1 MLHLF
6 SYRDSTMRLLA
17 QAVLLCLTLFGLSVQ
32 AETVNNLYQVREPV
46 TSQQPEER
54 SQALV
59 RALET
64 LVLRLSGDA
73 KAAQSPALEAVRK
86 DPQQLISQYGYEG
99 QVLVVDFD
107 PITTERTLRQ
117 AGIPLWS
124 PNRPAI
130 LAWWLNHSGEGSNN
144 LVGDGQEAAT
154 PLRQA
159 AQNRGL
165 PLRLPLADLN
175 EQLLATP
182 EQLTSAQP
190 GALTQASERYGADA
204 LLAVDASEADGK
216 WQAQWRLWLG
226 DSREQGTAEGADN
239 AALADAVMSA
249 VSHRLAT
256 RFVVAPGAGQ
266 NLELEVQGANL
277 ARYAELSRLLEP
289 FGARLLKVEGDRL
302 EYKVNASPEQLRAQL
317 ALAGLQEAPPEAPAA
332 PAPAADPQAAP
343 APQVVPRNN
352 VLRFRW

>member
-6 SYRDSTMRLLA
+6 AYRESPMRLIA
-17 QAVLLCLTLFGLSVQ
+17 SAVLLCLTLLGLPAH
-32 AETVNNLYQVREPV
+32 AETAENLYQVREPV
-46 TSQQPEER
+46 ASQQPEER
-54 SQALV
+54 TQALV
-59 RALET
+59 RALEK
-64 LVLRLSGDA
+64 LVLRLSGDP
-73 KAAQSPALEAVRK
+73 KAAQSPALESVRK
-86 DPQQLISQYGYEG
+86 DPQQLVSQYGYEG

-107 PITTERTLRQ
+107 PVTTERTLRQ

-124 PNRPAI
+124 ANRPAV
-130 LAWWLNHSGEGSNN
+130 LAWWLNRSGEGSNN
-144 LVGDGQEAAT
+144 LVGDGQDAAT

-159 AQNRGL
+159 AQNSGL
-165 PLRLPLADLN
+165 PLRLPIADLD

-182 EQLTSAQP
+182 EQLTSAKP

-226 DSREQGTAEGADN
+226 DSREQGTAEGADS

-249 VSHRLAT
+249 VSQRLAT

-266 NLELEVQGANL
+266 DLELEVQGANL

-302 EYKVNASPEQLRAQL
+302 EYRVNASPEQLRAQL
-317 ALAGLQEAPPEAPAA
+317 SLTGLQESAAEAPTA
-332 PAPAADPQAAP
+332 PAPSADPQATP

-352 VLRFRW
+352 LLRFHW

>member
-1 MLHLF
+1 
-6 SYRDSTMRLLA
+6 MRLIA
-17 QAVLLCLTLFGLSVQ
+17 SAVLLCLTLLGLPAH
-32 AETVNNLYQVREPV
+32 AETAENLYQVREPV
-46 TSQQPEER
+46 ASQQPEER
-54 SQALV
+54 TQALV
-59 RALET
+59 RALDT
-64 LVLRLSGDA
+64 LVMRLSGDPS
-73 KAAQSPALEAVRK
+73 AAQSPALEAVRK
-86 DPQQLISQYGYEG
+86 DPQQLVSQYGYEG

-107 PITTERTLRQ
+107 PVTTERALRQ

-124 PNRPAI
+124 ANRPAI
-130 LAWWLNHSGEGSNN
+130 LAWWLNRSGEGSNN

-165 PLRLPLADLN
+165 PLRLPIADLD

-182 EQLTSAQP
+182 EQLTSANP

-204 LLAVDASEADGK
+204 LLAVDASETDGK

-226 DSREQGTAEGADN
+226 DSREQGTAEGGDS

-249 VSHRLAT
+249 VSQRLAP

-266 NLELEVQGANL
+266 DLELEVQGANL

-289 FGARLLKVEGDRL
+289 FGARLLKVDGDRL
-302 EYKVNASPEQLRAQL
+302 EYRVNASPEQLRAQL
-317 ALAGLQEAPPEAPAA
+317 SLAGLQESAAEVPAA
-332 PAPAADPQAAP
+332 PVPSAGPQAAP
-343 APQVVPRNN
+343 APQVVPRDNL
-352 VLRFRW
+352 LRFHW

>member
-1 MLHLF
+1 
-6 SYRDSTMRLLA
+6 MRLIASAL
-17 QAVLLCLTLFGLSVQ
+17 LLCLSLLGLPAHADSVSD
-32 AETVNNLYQVREPV
+32 LYQVREPV

-59 RALET
+59 RALDT
-64 LVLRLSGDA
+64 LVQRLSGDP

-107 PITTERTLRQ
+107 PVTTERTLRQ

-124 PNRPAI
+124 ANRPVI
-130 LAWWLNHSGEGSNN
+130 LAWWLNRSGDSNS
-144 LVGDGQEAAT
+144 LVGDGQESAE

-204 LLAVDASEADGK
+204 LLAVDANQVDGK

-226 DSREQGTAEGADN
+226 DSREQGTAEAADST
-239 AALADAVMSA
+239 ALADSVLSA
-249 VSHRLAT
+249 VSQRLAP

-266 NLELEVQGANL
+266 NLELEVQGADL

-289 FGARLLKVEGDRL
+289 FDARLLKVEGDRL
-302 EYKVNASPEQLRAQL
+302 EFQVNANPEQLRAQL
-317 ALAGLQEAPPEAPAA
+317 ALAGLQESPPEAPAEPVA
-332 PAPAADPQAAP
+332 PAPSGTPQAQP

-352 VLRFRW
+352 VLRFHW

>member
-1 MLHLF
+1 
-6 SYRDSTMRLLA
+6 MRLIA
-17 QAVLLCLTLFGLSVQ
+17 QAFLLCLTLLGLSAH
-32 AETVNNLYQVREPV
+32 AETVSNLYQVREPV
-46 TSQQPEER
+46 TSQQPDER
-54 SQALV
+54 NQALV
-59 RALET
+59 RALDT
-64 LVLRLSGDA
+64 LVLRLSGDP
-73 KAAQSPALEAVRK
+73 KAAQHPSLAAVRQ

-99 QVLVVDFD
+99 QTLVVDFD

-124 PNRPAI
+124 ANRPAI
-130 LAWWLNHSGEGSNN
+130 LAWWLNRSAASAS
-144 LVGDGQEAAT
+144 LVGDGQDAAT

-190 GALTQASERYGADA
+190 GALTQASERYDADA

-226 DSREQGTAEGADN
+226 DGREQGTAEGADN

-249 VSHRLAT
+249 VSQRLAP

-266 NLELEVQGANL
+266 SLALEVRGADL

-289 FGARLLKVEGDRL
+289 FGARLLKVDGDRL
-302 EYKVNASPEQLRAQL
+302 EYQVNASPEQLRAQL
-317 ALAGLQEAPPEAPAA
+317 ALAGLQESPPEAPAA
-332 PAPAADPQAAP
+332 PAPVADPQAAP

-352 VLRFRW
+352 LLRFHW

>member
-1 MLHLF
+1 MLHL
-6 SYRDSTMRLLA
+6 SAYRESTMRLIA
-17 QAVLLCLTLFGLSVQ
+17 SVFLLCLTLLGPSAH
-32 AETVNNLYQVREPV
+32 AETVNDLYQVREPV

-54 SQALV
+54 NQALV
-59 RALET
+59 RALDT
-64 LVLRLSGDA
+64 LVLRLSGDP
-73 KAAQSPALEAVRK
+73 KAAQSPALDAVRK

-99 QVLVVDFD
+99 QTLVVDFD
-107 PITTERTLRQ
+107 PITAERTLRQ

-124 PNRPAI
+124 ANRPAI
-130 LAWWLNHSGEGSNN
+130 LAWWLNRSGEGSNS
-144 LVGDGQEAAT
+144 LVGDGQETAA

-182 EQLTSAQP
+182 EQLTSAAP

-204 LLAVDASEADGK
+204 LLAVDASETDGK

-226 DSREQGTAEGADN
+226 DSREQGTAEGADST
-239 AALADAVMSA
+239 AVADAVMSA
-249 VSHRLAT
+249 VSQRLAP
-256 RFVVAPGAGQ
+256 RFVVARGAGQ
-266 NLELEVQGANL
+266 SLELEVQGANL
-277 ARYAELSRLLEP
+277 ERYAELSRLLEP

-302 EYKVNASPEQLRAQL
+302 EFQVTATPEQLRAQL
-317 ALAGLQEAPPEAPAA
+317 ALAGLQESPPEAPAA
-332 PAPAADPQAAP
+332 PAPSADPQAAP

-352 VLRFRW
+352 LLRFHW